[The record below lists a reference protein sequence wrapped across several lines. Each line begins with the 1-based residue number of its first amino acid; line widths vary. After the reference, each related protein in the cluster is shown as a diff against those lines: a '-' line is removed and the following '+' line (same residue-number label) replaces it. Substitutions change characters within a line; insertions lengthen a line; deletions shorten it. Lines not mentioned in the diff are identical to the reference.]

1 MALERNNTAL
11 ELEPDYDPEFARML
25 RRHLKHGG
33 APVAACAGFD
43 ADTASAFLESAL
55 AHSARTQYES
65 HLAGCPACR
74 RHIIELSR
82 LMQSAPQLEA
92 APHSVH
98 GNLPVWAKWKAAAAE
113 WFGMRW
119 NWQTAGLAGAAAM
132 ALIATLTIQAWRQ
145 SQVARQDAM
154 ISATAPAAQ
163 QDVAAGPS
171 TSTGEAI
178 AQPSPAILSNGL
190 QGSAGAESSESIAS
204 IRQTPTL
211 QSPNPLSPPRLD
223 AAASREEQD
232 AVASFSAQAAN
243 ERLLR
248 GRIAELPSAASAA
261 PPQLARRTSVAFAQP
276 DFAPQEAAKEAAT
289 DAPQPAASLV
299 GLQVAPS
306 PDDNPMRDAK
316 DKPSARKNEE
326 GGMKQDLWK
335 RVSAFAAHRK
345 NDGESKISP
354 IIRNDEEIRPL
365 TVRIHNRVF
374 YRENGAWVDQEYKEE
389 TMKWRVTK
397 LVYGSPEFERVLAA
411 EPQLKPYFE
420 KRQILVIWRDKI
432 YKVVEK

>member
-33 APVAACAGFD
+33 APVAACTGFD

-55 AHSARTQYES
+55 TNAARARYES

-82 LMQSAPQLEA
+82 LMQMAPQLEA
-92 APHSVH
+92 APHSIH
-98 GNLPVWAKWKAAAAE
+98 GNLHVWAKWKAAAAE
-113 WFGMRW
+113 WFGTRW
-119 NWQTAGLAGAAAM
+119 NWQAAGLAGAAAM
-132 ALIATLTIQAWRQ
+132 ALVATLAIQTWRQ
-145 SQVARQDAM
+145 SQAARQGAM
-154 ISATAPAAQ
+154 ISASAPVAQ
-163 QDVAAGPS
+163 QDIAAGPS
-171 TSTGEAI
+171 TSDAFP
-178 AQPSPAILSNGL
+178 QPSPENLSNGL
-190 QGSAGAESSESIAS
+190 QGSAGAELGESIAS
-204 IRQTPTL
+204 IRQAPTL

-261 PPQLARRTSVAFAQP
+261 PPQLARQTRVAFAQP
-276 DFAPQEAAKEAAT
+276 DFAPQEAAKEAA

-299 GLQVAPS
+299 GMQVAPS

-397 LVYGSPEFERVLAA
+397 LVHGSPEFERVLAA